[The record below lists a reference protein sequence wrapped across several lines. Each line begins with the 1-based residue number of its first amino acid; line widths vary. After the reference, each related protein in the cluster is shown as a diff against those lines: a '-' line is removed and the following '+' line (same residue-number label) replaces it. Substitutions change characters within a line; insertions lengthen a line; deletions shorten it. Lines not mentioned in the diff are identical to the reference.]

1 MMTNFVLVAIAI
13 ATMLFLAYRGYSIT
27 AATYSMATL
36 SLISAVVTGFGLLT
50 WLFTGIF
57 LVCLL
62 FTVPSLR
69 LRFISKPT
77 LITMR
82 RMMPPLSNTEKEAI
96 DAGNVWWD
104 GELFSGKP
112 DWRRLLSGS
121 KPVLSDREQAFL
133 DGPVNELC
141 RMVDKWRINHELNR
155 LPESIIDYVRD
166 HGFLGM
172 IIPKRYGGL
181 EFSPVAQSEILLRL
195 SNTGSGVSYL
205 VGVPNSLGPGELL
218 IKYGTEAQKDYYLPR
233 LASGEEIPCFALTG
247 PTAGSDATS
256 IPDTGTVC
264 KGEWQGEEVIGM
276 RLNFSKRYIT
286 LSPIATL
293 VGLAFRLKDPD
304 SLIGDVKDYG
314 ITCALIPH
322 DTQGMQIGRRHLP
335 IGDAFL
341 NGPIQGEDVFV
352 PLSFII
358 GGPEMAG
365 KGWRMLVNCLS
376 VGRAVTLPTTAVAVS
391 KRSLLGTSA
400 YTSLRRQFGIPIA
413 QFEGIQK
420 PLARI
425 AGLSYIIDAARLQ
438 TIQAIV
444 EGNKPSV
451 ASAILK
457 YHTTEMA
464 RQCVIDAMDI
474 HAGKAVVKGP
484 KNYIADMYE
493 SMPVAITVEG
503 ANILTRNLMIFGQG
517 AIRSHPYVMQEMTLA
532 HAEDNQETLARFDT
546 TLTAHIGH
554 SISNFARTLTMGLG
568 LSREVVPNGNLHLLP
583 YYRHF
588 NRLSS
593 LFAMITDVALLN
605 LNAKLKFKEMLSARL
620 GDLLSMLFLGS
631 MVIKQHEDS
640 QHPEEEWPVVQW
652 ALDHLLHQYQVA
664 FDQLMENWPNR
675 WVPGVLKRLAFPI
688 GRRYSAPKDSL
699 EKSVVEL
706 ITVDS
711 ATRIKMTSG
720 LFLEVAAN
728 NPLAEVNQVFLES
741 LNLQPILKRLNHALR
756 TGELEKTEDMELAD
770 AALQAAMITEH
781 EAEQLRRFDR
791 HLMAIIHVDDFDES
805 ELIRTPYH
813 KYGQDDQQQITG

>member
-1 MMTNFVLVAIAI
+1 MMTNTVLAAIAI
-13 ATMLFLAYRGYSIT
+13 VTLLTLAYRRSGI
-27 AATYSMATL
+27 AAAAL
-36 SLISAVVTGFGLLT
+36 SAAVLSAASALLTGFGPLT
-50 WLFTGIF
+50 WLLTALFI
-57 LVCLL
+57 VCLP
-62 FTVPSLR
+62 FAIPTLR
-69 LRFISKPT
+69 RRFLSKPT
-77 LITMR
+77 LSIMKR
-82 RMMPPLSNTEKEAI
+82 LLPPLSETEKEAI

-112 DWRRLLSGS
+112 DWQRLLSAD
-121 KPVLSDREQAFL
+121 KPSISEEEQAFI
-133 DGPVNELC
+133 DGPVTELC
-141 RMVDKWRINHELNR
+141 RMVDKWRINHQLNR
-155 LPESIIDYVRD
+155 LPEPIVDYVRD

-218 IKYGTEAQKDYYLPR
+218 IKYGTDAQKEYYLPR
-233 LASGEEIPCFALTG
+233 LASGKEIPCFALTG

-264 KGEWQGEEVIGM
+264 MGEWEGEEVIGM

-286 LSPIATL
+286 LSSIATL

-304 SLIGDVKDYG
+304 GLIGDIKDYG

-322 DTQGMQIGRRHLP
+322 DAKGLQIGRRHLP
-335 IGDAFL
+335 VGDVFL
-341 NGPIQGEDVFV
+341 NGPLQGKDVFV

-400 YTSLRRQFGIPIA
+400 YASLRQQFGVSIA

-425 AGLSYIIDAARLQ
+425 AGLSYIIDASRLQ
-438 TIQAIV
+438 TIQSIV

-451 ASAILK
+451 PSAILK

-464 RQCVIDAMDI
+464 RQCIIDAMDI

-517 AIRSHPYVMQEMTLA
+517 ATRSHPYVMQEMTLA
-532 HAEDNQETLARFDT
+532 HAEETPEVIARFDA
-546 TLTAHIGH
+546 TLAAHIGH
-554 SISNFARTLTMGLG
+554 TISNFARMLVMGLG
-568 LSREVVPNGNLHLLP
+568 LSREAAATEKRHLLP

-593 LFAMITDVALLN
+593 LFAVITDVALLN
-605 LNAKLKFKEMLSARL
+605 LNARLKFREMLSARL

-631 MVIKQHEDS
+631 MVIKQHEESRQAD
-640 QHPEEEWPVVQW
+640 EEWPLAQW
-652 ALDHLLHQYQVA
+652 ALDHLLYQYQIA
-664 FDQLMENWPNR
+664 FDQLLENWPNR
-675 WVPGVLKRLAFPI
+675 FVPLVLKRLAFPLG
-688 GRRYSAPKDSL
+688 GRFTAPKDSL
-699 EKSVVEL
+699 EKAIVGLV
-706 ITVDS
+706 TTDS
-711 ATRIKMTSG
+711 STRADLTSG
-720 LFLEVAAN
+720 LYLEAGAN

-741 LNLQPILKRLNHALR
+741 LLLQPILKRVKAALR
-756 TGELEKTEDMELAD
+756 AGELTPPEDGDLAG
-770 AALQAAMITEH
+770 AALSAALVTEH

-791 HLMAIIHVDDFDES
+791 HLMAVIHVDDFDES
-805 ELIRTPYH
+805 ELVRTPYH
-813 KYGQDDQQQITG
+813 EQDDRKQITG

>member
-1 MMTNFVLVAIAI
+1 MITHLVLAAIAI
-13 ATMLFLAYRGYSIT
+13 GTLLFLAYRGSNIATATSSLGAIT
-27 AATYSMATL
+27 V
-36 SLISAVVTGFGLLT
+36 ISAMSTGLGLLT
-50 WLFTGIF
+50 WLFAGIF
-57 LVCLL
+57 LLCLL
-62 FTVPSLR
+62 FTIPSLR
-69 LRFISKPT
+69 QRIFSTPILT
-77 LITMR
+77 VVR
-82 RMMPPLSNTEKEAI
+82 RLMPPLSETEKEAI

-104 GELFSGKP
+104 GELFSGRP
-112 DWRRLLSGS
+112 DWQQLLSGS
-121 KPVLSDREQAFL
+121 KPSVNEEEQAFI
-133 DGPVNELC
+133 DGPVTELC
-141 RMVDKWRINHELNR
+141 RMVDKWQINHQLNR
-155 LPESIIDYVRD
+155 LPESIVKYVCEN
-166 HGFLGM
+166 GFLGM

-218 IKYGTEAQKDYYLPR
+218 IKYGTDAQKEYYLPR
-233 LASGEEIPCFALTG
+233 LASGQEIPCFALTG

-264 KGEWQGEEVIGM
+264 MGEWQGDEVIGM

-286 LSPIATL
+286 LTSIATL

-304 SLIGDVKDYG
+304 GLIGEVKDYG

-322 DTQGMQIGRRHLP
+322 DTPGLQIGRRHMP
-335 IGDAFL
+335 IGDVFL
-341 NGPIQGEDVFV
+341 NGPLQGDDVFV

-400 YTSLRRQFGIPIA
+400 YASLRRQFGIPIA

-425 AGLSYIIDAARLQ
+425 AGLSYIINASRLQ
-438 TIQAIV
+438 TIQSIV

-493 SMPVAITVEG
+493 SIPVAITVEG

-532 HAEDNQETLARFDT
+532 HAKDSQDINHKFDT
-546 TLTAHIGH
+546 TLAAHMGH
-554 SISNFARTLTMGLG
+554 SISNFARMLIMGLG
-568 LSREVVPNGNLHLLP
+568 LSREAATTDNQHLLP

-593 LFAMITDVALLN
+593 LFAVITDVALLN

-631 MVIKQHEDS
+631 MVIKHHEES
-640 QHPEEEWPVVQW
+640 QNPDEEWPVVQW
-652 ALDHLLHQYQVA
+652 ALDHLLYQYQVA
-664 FDQLMENWPNR
+664 FDQLMDNWPNR
-675 WVPGVLKRLAFPI
+675 LVPMALKRLAFPI
-688 GRRYSAPKDSL
+688 GRRYAAPKDSL
-699 EKSVVEL
+699 EKSIVKLV
-706 ITVDS
+706 TVDS
-711 ATRIKMTSG
+711 ETRQKMTSG
-720 LFLEVAAN
+720 LFMEVAAN
-728 NPLAEVNQVFLES
+728 NPLGEVNQVFLES
-741 LNLQPILKRLNHALR
+741 LTLQPIIKKLHQAQKSGDLVIADD
-756 TGELEKTEDMELAD
+756 TELAD
-770 AALQAAMITEH
+770 AALEAAMITEH

-805 ELIRTPYH
+805 ELVRTPYH
-813 KYGQDDQQQITG
+813 EQDDLHQITG

>member
-13 ATMLFLAYRGYSIT
+13 ATLLFLAYRGYSIA

-36 SLISAVVTGFGLLT
+36 SVISATVTGFGLLT

-62 FTVPSLR
+62 FTLPSLR

-112 DWRRLLSGS
+112 EWRRLLSGS

-141 RMVDKWRINHELNR
+141 RMVDKWQINHELNR
-155 LPESIIDYVRD
+155 LPESIINFVRE

-264 KGEWQGEEVIGM
+264 MGDWQGEEVIGM
-276 RLNFSKRYIT
+276 RLNFCKRYIT
-286 LSPIATL
+286 LSSIATL

-304 SLIGDVKDYG
+304 GLIGDVKDYG

-341 NGPIQGEDVFV
+341 NGPIQGKDVFV

-400 YTSLRRQFGIPIA
+400 YASLRRQFGIPIA

-425 AGLSYIIDAARLQ
+425 AGLSYIIDAARQQ

-532 HAEDNQETLARFDT
+532 HAEDSQETIARFDT

-554 SISNFARTLTMGLG
+554 SIGNFARTLIMGLG

-631 MVIKQHEDS
+631 MVIKQHEES

-652 ALDHLLHQYQVA
+652 ALDYLLHQYQVA

-675 WVPGVLKRLAFPI
+675 LVPGVLKRLAFPI

-805 ELIRTPYH
+805 ELIRTP
-813 KYGQDDQQQITG
+813 

>member
-13 ATMLFLAYRGYSIT
+13 ATLLFLAYRGYSIA

-36 SLISAVVTGFGLLT
+36 SVISAAVTGLGLLT

-62 FTVPSLR
+62 FTLPSLR

-141 RMVDKWRINHELNR
+141 RMVDKWQINHELNR
-155 LPESIIDYVRD
+155 LPESIIDYVSE

-181 EFSPVAQSEILLRL
+181 EFSPFAQSEILLRL

-264 KGEWQGEEVIGM
+264 MGEWQGEEVIGM

-286 LSPIATL
+286 LSSIATL

-304 SLIGDVKDYG
+304 GLLGDVKDYG

-322 DTQGMQIGRRHLP
+322 DTQGVEIGRRHLP

-341 NGPIQGEDVFV
+341 NGPIQGKDVFV
-352 PLSFII
+352 PLSYII

-400 YTSLRRQFGIPIA
+400 YASLRRQFGIPIA
-413 QFEGIQK
+413 HFEGIQK

-532 HAEDNQETLARFDT
+532 HAEDNQETIARFDT

-568 LSREVVPNGNLHLLP
+568 LSREVVPSGNLHLLA

-631 MVIKQHEDS
+631 MVIKQHEES

-652 ALDHLLHQYQVA
+652 ALDYLLHQYQVA

-741 LNLQPILKRLNHALR
+741 LNLQPILKRLTSALR

-770 AALQAAMITEH
+770 AALQAAIITEH

>member
-1 MMTNFVLVAIAI
+1 M
-13 ATMLFLAYRGYSIT
+13 
-27 AATYSMATL
+27 
-36 SLISAVVTGFGLLT
+36 
-50 WLFTGIF
+50 
-57 LVCLL
+57 
-62 FTVPSLR
+62 
-69 LRFISKPT
+69 
-77 LITMR
+77 
-82 RMMPPLSNTEKEAI
+82 
-96 DAGNVWWD
+96 
-104 GELFSGKP
+104 
-112 DWRRLLSGS
+112 
-121 KPVLSDREQAFL
+121 
-133 DGPVNELC
+133 
-141 RMVDKWRINHELNR
+141 
-155 LPESIIDYVRD
+155 
-166 HGFLGM
+166 
-172 IIPKRYGGL
+172 
-181 EFSPVAQSEILLRL
+181 
-195 SNTGSGVSYL
+195 
-205 VGVPNSLGPGELL
+205 
-218 IKYGTEAQKDYYLPR
+218 
-233 LASGEEIPCFALTG
+233 
-247 PTAGSDATS
+247 
-256 IPDTGTVC
+256 
-264 KGEWQGEEVIGM
+264 
-276 RLNFSKRYIT
+276 
-286 LSPIATL
+286 
-293 VGLAFRLKDPD
+293 
-304 SLIGDVKDYG
+304 KDYG

-341 NGPIQGEDVFV
+341 NGPIQGQDVFV

-400 YTSLRRQFGIPIA
+400 YASLRRQFGIPIA

-517 AIRSHPYVMQEMTLA
+517 AIRSHPYVMQEMTWA
-532 HAEDNQETLARFDT
+532 RAGDSQETVARFDT
-546 TLTAHIGH
+546 TLTAPIGH

-568 LSREVVPNGNLHLLP
+568 LSREVVPSGNLHLLP

-631 MVIKQHEDS
+631 MVIKQHEES

-652 ALDHLLHQYQVA
+652 ALDYLLHQYQVA
-664 FDQLMENWPNR
+664 F
-675 WVPGVLKRLAFPI
+675 
-688 GRRYSAPKDSL
+688 
-699 EKSVVEL
+699 
-706 ITVDS
+706 
-711 ATRIKMTSG
+711 
-720 LFLEVAAN
+720 
-728 NPLAEVNQVFLES
+728 
-741 LNLQPILKRLNHALR
+741 
-756 TGELEKTEDMELAD
+756 
-770 AALQAAMITEH
+770 
-781 EAEQLRRFDR
+781 
-791 HLMAIIHVDDFDES
+791 
-805 ELIRTPYH
+805 
-813 KYGQDDQQQITG
+813 

>member
-1 MMTNFVLVAIAI
+1 MTNTVLAAIAI
-13 ATMLFLAYRGYSIT
+13 VTLLTLAYRRSGI
-27 AATYSMATL
+27 AAAAL
-36 SLISAVVTGFGLLT
+36 SAAVLSAASALLTGFGPLT
-50 WLFTGIF
+50 WLLTALFI
-57 LVCLL
+57 VCLP
-62 FTVPSLR
+62 FAIPTLR
-69 LRFISKPT
+69 RRFLSKPT
-77 LITMR
+77 LSIMKR
-82 RMMPPLSNTEKEAI
+82 LLPPLSETEKEAI

-112 DWRRLLSGS
+112 DWQRLLSAD
-121 KPVLSDREQAFL
+121 KPSISEEEQAFI
-133 DGPVNELC
+133 DGPVTELC
-141 RMVDKWRINHELNR
+141 RMVDKWRINHQLNR
-155 LPESIIDYVRD
+155 LPEPIVDYVRD

-218 IKYGTEAQKDYYLPR
+218 IKYGTDAQKEYYLPR
-233 LASGEEIPCFALTG
+233 LASGKEIPCFALTG

-264 KGEWQGEEVIGM
+264 MGEWEGEEVIGM

-286 LSPIATL
+286 LSSIATL

-304 SLIGDVKDYG
+304 GLIGDTKDYG

-322 DTQGMQIGRRHLP
+322 DAKGLQIGRRHLP
-335 IGDAFL
+335 VGDVFL
-341 NGPIQGEDVFV
+341 NGPLQGKGVFV

-400 YTSLRRQFGIPIA
+400 YASLRQQFGVSIA

-425 AGLSYIIDAARLQ
+425 AGLSYIIDASRLQ
-438 TIQAIV
+438 TIQSIV

-451 ASAILK
+451 PSAILK

-464 RQCVIDAMDI
+464 RQCIIDAMDI

-517 AIRSHPYVMQEMTLA
+517 ATRSH
-532 HAEDNQETLARFDT
+532 
-546 TLTAHIGH
+546 
-554 SISNFARTLTMGLG
+554 
-568 LSREVVPNGNLHLLP
+568 
-583 YYRHF
+583 
-588 NRLSS
+588 
-593 LFAMITDVALLN
+593 
-605 LNAKLKFKEMLSARL
+605 
-620 GDLLSMLFLGS
+620 
-631 MVIKQHEDS
+631 
-640 QHPEEEWPVVQW
+640 
-652 ALDHLLHQYQVA
+652 
-664 FDQLMENWPNR
+664 
-675 WVPGVLKRLAFPI
+675 
-688 GRRYSAPKDSL
+688 
-699 EKSVVEL
+699 
-706 ITVDS
+706 
-711 ATRIKMTSG
+711 
-720 LFLEVAAN
+720 
-728 NPLAEVNQVFLES
+728 
-741 LNLQPILKRLNHALR
+741 
-756 TGELEKTEDMELAD
+756 
-770 AALQAAMITEH
+770 
-781 EAEQLRRFDR
+781 
-791 HLMAIIHVDDFDES
+791 
-805 ELIRTPYH
+805 
-813 KYGQDDQQQITG
+813 

>member
-1 MMTNFVLVAIAI
+1 MMTNIVLAAIAI
-13 ATMLFLAYRGYSIT
+13 VTLLALAYRGSGIT
-27 AATYSMATL
+27 AATL
-36 SLISAVVTGFGLLT
+36 STAILTAASALLTGFGPLTVLLAA
-50 WLFTGIF
+50 LFI
-57 LVCLL
+57 VCLL
-62 FTVPSLR
+62 FAIPSLR
-69 LRFISKPT
+69 RQLLSKPT
-77 LITMR
+77 LSLMKR
-82 RMMPPLSNTEKEAI
+82 LLPPLSETEKEAI

-112 DWRRLLSGS
+112 DWQQLLSGTRPS
-121 KPVLSDREQAFL
+121 ISDEEQAFI
-133 DGPVNELC
+133 DGPVTELC
-141 RMVDKWRINHELNR
+141 RMVDKWQINHQLNR
-155 LPESIIDYVRD
+155 LPVSIVNYVRD
-166 HGFLGM
+166 NGFLGM

-218 IKYGTEAQKDYYLPR
+218 IKYGTDAQKEYYLPR
-233 LASGEEIPCFALTG
+233 LASGKEIPCFALTG

-256 IPDTGTVC
+256 IPDTGRVC
-264 KGEWQGEEVIGM
+264 MGEWEGEEVIGM

-286 LSPIATL
+286 LSSIATL

-304 SLIGDVKDYG
+304 GLIGDIKDYG
-314 ITCALIPH
+314 ITCALIPR
-322 DTQGMQIGRRHLP
+322 DSKGLQIGRRHLP
-335 IGDAFL
+335 VGDVFL
-341 NGPIQGEDVFV
+341 NGPLQGKDVFV

-400 YTSLRRQFGIPIA
+400 YASLRQQFGVSIA

-425 AGLSYIIDAARLQ
+425 AGLSYIIDAARQQ
-438 TIQAIV
+438 TIQSIV

-451 ASAILK
+451 PSAILK

-517 AIRSHPYVMQEMTLA
+517 ATRSHPYVMQEMSLA
-532 HAEDNQETLARFDT
+532 HAGESPETVAKFDAILA
-546 TLTAHIGH
+546 AHMGNTV
-554 SISNFARTLTMGLG
+554 SNFARMLVMGLG
-568 LSREVVPNGNLHLLP
+568 LSREAAVTEKQHLLP

-593 LFAMITDVALLN
+593 LFAVITDVALLN
-605 LNAKLKFKEMLSARL
+605 LNARLKFREMLSARL

-631 MVIKQHEDS
+631 MVIKQHEESRQAD
-640 QHPEEEWPVVQW
+640 EEWPVAQW

-675 WVPGVLKRLAFPI
+675 FVPLVMKRLAFPV
-688 GRRYSAPKDSL
+688 GRRFNAPKDSL
-699 EKSVVEL
+699 EKAIVEL
-706 ITVDS
+706 VTVDS
-711 ATRIKMTSG
+711 ATRTGLTSG
-720 LFLEVAAN
+720 LYMEAGAN

-741 LNLQPILKRLNHALR
+741 LLLQPILKRLKSAVR
-756 TGELEKTEDMELAD
+756 AGELSMPEDGDLAG
-770 AALQAAMITEH
+770 AALSAALVTEH

-791 HLMAIIHVDDFDES
+791 HLMAVIHVDDFDES
-805 ELIRTPYH
+805 ELVGTPYH
-813 KYGQDDQQQITG
+813 EHDDRKQITG

>member
-1 MMTNFVLVAIAI
+1 MITNLALASIAA
-13 ATMLFLAYRGYSIT
+13 ATLLLLAYRGNTIT
-27 AATYSMATL
+27 ATTIAMATL
-36 SLISAVVTGFGLLT
+36 TVTSAMLTGLGPLT
-50 WLFTGIF
+50 WLLTSGF
-57 LVCLL
+57 LLCLL
-62 FTVPSLR
+62 FSIPSLR
-69 LRFISKPT
+69 QRFLSKPI
-77 LITMR
+77 LSTMQR
-82 RMMPPLSNTEKEAI
+82 LMPPLSDTEKEAI
-96 DAGNVWWD
+96 DAGSVWWD

-112 DWRRLLSGS
+112 DWQHLLSGS
-121 KPVLSDREQAFL
+121 KPTLSEEEQAFI
-133 DGPVNELC
+133 DGPVTELC
-141 RMVDKWRINHELNR
+141 RMVDKWQINHQLNR
-155 LPESIIDYVRD
+155 IPESIVSYVSD

-195 SNTGSGVSYL
+195 SNTGSGVSFL

-218 IKYGTEAQKDYYLPR
+218 IKYGTDAQKDYYLPR
-233 LASGEEIPCFALTG
+233 LASGQEIPCFALSG

-264 KGEWQGEEVIGM
+264 MGEWQGEEVIGM

-293 VGLAFRLKDPD
+293 IGLAFRLKDPAG
-304 SLIGDVKDYG
+304 LIGDIKDYG

-322 DTQGMQIGRRHLP
+322 NAKGMQIGRRHLP

-341 NGPIQGEDVFV
+341 NGPVQGKDVFV
-352 PLSFII
+352 PLSYII

-391 KRSLLGTSA
+391 KRSLLGASA
-400 YTSLRRQFGIPIA
+400 YASLRQQFGVSIA

-425 AGLSYIIDAARLQ
+425 AGLSYIIDAARLH

-451 ASAILK
+451 PSAILK

-474 HAGKAVVKGP
+474 HAGKGISKGP
-484 KNYIADMYE
+484 KNYIADLYE
-493 SMPVAITVEG
+493 SIPVAITVEG

-517 AIRSHPYVMQEMTLA
+517 AIRSHPFVMQEMTLA
-532 HAEDNQETLARFDT
+532 HAEQSQEVIAKFDT
-546 TLTAHIGH
+546 TLTAHMGH
-554 SISNFARTLTMGLG
+554 TISNFARMLVMGLG
-568 LSREVVPNGNLHLLP
+568 LSREAALSDKQHLLP

-593 LFAMITDVALLN
+593 LFAVITDIALLN
-605 LNAKLKFKEMLSARL
+605 LNAKLKFNEMLSARL

-631 MVIKQHEDS
+631 MVIKQHEES
-640 QHPEEEWPVVQW
+640 QHADEEWPVAQW
-652 ALDHLLHQYQVA
+652 ALDYLLYQYQLA

-675 WVPGVLKRLAFPI
+675 FVPFVVKRLAFPF
-688 GRRYSAPKDSL
+688 GTRFSAPKDKL
-699 EKSVVEL
+699 EKSIIEL
-706 ITVDS
+706 ITNNS
-711 ATRIKMTSG
+711 ATRTRLTHG
-720 LFLEVAAN
+720 LDMEAGPN

-741 LNLQPILKRLNHALR
+741 LALRPILKRIKHALR
-756 TGELEKTEDMELAD
+756 SGDLAKPEDDNLANAAQDTGL
-770 AALQAAMITEH
+770 ITEH

-791 HLMAIIHVDDFDES
+791 LLMAVIQVDDFDES
-805 ELIRTPYH
+805 ELIRTPLMS
-813 KYGQDDQQQITG
+813 KMR

>member
-1 MMTNFVLVAIAI
+1 MMTHIVIAAIAI
-13 ATMLFLAYRGYSIT
+13 VTLLTLAYRASGIT
-27 AATYSMATL
+27 TATL
-36 SLISAVVTGFGLLT
+36 STAILSVASALFTGFGLLT
-50 WLFTGIF
+50 WLLTAVFI
-57 LVCLL
+57 VCLL
-62 FTVPSLR
+62 FAIPSLR
-69 LRFISKPT
+69 QQLVSQPT
-77 LITMR
+77 LSLMKR
-82 RMMPPLSNTEKEAI
+82 LMPPLSETEKEAI
-96 DAGNVWWD
+96 DAGTVWWD

-112 DWRRLLSGS
+112 DWQRLHSGA
-121 KPVLSDREQAFL
+121 KPEINDEEQAFI
-133 DGPVNELC
+133 DGPVTELC
-141 RMVDKWRINHELNR
+141 RMVDKWQINHEMNR
-155 LPESIIDYVRD
+155 LPESIVDYVRNN
-166 HGFLGM
+166 GFLGM

-218 IKYGTEAQKDYYLPR
+218 IKYGTNEQKEYYLPR
-233 LASGEEIPCFALTG
+233 LASGKEIPCFALTG

-264 KGEWQGEEVIGM
+264 MGEWEGEEVLGM

-286 LSPIATL
+286 LSSIATL
-293 VGLAFRLKDPD
+293 VGLAFRLKDPHG
-304 SLIGDVKDYG
+304 LIGETRDYG

-322 DTQGMQIGRRHLP
+322 DTKGLEIGRRHLP
-335 IGDAFL
+335 VGDAFL
-341 NGPIQGEDVFV
+341 NGPLQGKDVFV

-391 KRSLLGTSA
+391 KRSLLGSSA
-400 YTSLRRQFGIPIA
+400 YASLRQQFGVSIA

-438 TIQAIV
+438 TIQSIV
-444 EGNKPSV
+444 EGHKPSV
-451 ASAILK
+451 PSAILK

-464 RQCVIDAMDI
+464 RQCILDAMDI
-474 HAGKAVVKGP
+474 HAGKAVIKGP

-517 AIRSHPYVMQEMTLA
+517 ATRSHPYVMQEMSLA
-532 HAEDNQETLARFDT
+532 HAEESPEVVAKFDATLA
-546 TLTAHIGH
+546 AHMGNT
-554 SISNFARTLTMGLG
+554 ISNFARMLVMGLG
-568 LSREVVPNGNLHLLP
+568 LSREAAKTEKQHLLP

-593 LFAMITDVALLN
+593 LFAVITDVALLN

-631 MVIKQHEDS
+631 MVIKQHEES
-640 QHPEEEWPVVQW
+640 QQADDEWPVAQW
-652 ALDHLLHQYQVA
+652 ALDYLLYQYQIA

-675 WVPGVLKRLAFPI
+675 FVPIVLKRLAFPI
-688 GRRYSAPKDSL
+688 GGRYTAPKDSL
-699 EKSVVEL
+699 EKAIVGLV
-706 ITVDS
+706 TQDS
-711 ATRIKMTSG
+711 ATRTELTSG
-720 LFLEVAAN
+720 LYMETGAN
-728 NPLAEVNQVFLES
+728 NPLGEVNQVFLES
-741 LNLQPILKRLNHALR
+741 LLLQPILKRVKTALR
-756 TGELEKTEDMELAD
+756 SGELTISEDGDLAD
-770 AALQAAMITEH
+770 AALRAALVTEH

-791 HLMAIIHVDDFDES
+791 RLMSVIHVDDFEES
-805 ELIRTPYH
+805 ELVRMPYH
-813 KYGQDDQQQITG
+813 EDDDRKQITG